1 MEDESR
7 YSDDLKCV
15 FECVKK
21 LNEKIRIRYIGTEH
35 LILGMLH
42 VPGCAA
48 CRILNEAGV
57 QKNEFSEFFF
67 SVRNVKDP
75 TVGSTPRT
83 KSVLEKA
90 RGIAI
95 DHTPDRRNYIITA
108 EHVLMAI
115 LQTEGG
121 YARTFFSDHRIS
133 EKAMRDDLEEVFR
146 NDYRVIEELQKAD
159 RGAREGQYQY
169 KREAGVLP
177 PQLARYGVDLTAR
190 AGEGKLDPVIG
201 RRKEIEKV
209 MQILSRRSKNN
220 PVLVGEA
227 GVGKSAVV
235 EGLAQAIV
243 SGDVPELLQR
253 KIVFSLDLAG
263 LLAGA
268 KYRGDFEER
277 LKEVVETVQRSG
289 DIILFID
296 EIHTIVGAGSSSDSN
311 MDASN
316 ILKPMLARGDLQ
328 TIGATTLDE
337 YRKYIEKDPALERR
351 FTPVPVEEP
360 APEYCVRILQGL
372 RDKYEAHHGVIIT
385 ESAIESAVTLSD
397 RYIAD
402 RYLPDKAIDLIDE
415 AASRA
420 RLEAYTGPK
429 GVQELNDKIE
439 RLYIDEGRA
448 RMNGDGKKADNLKK
462 LIDRYTDEADLLAE
476 TWRKEYNAA
485 TPSIDADDIASI
497 VSDRTGIPLSRL
509 SEAES
514 QKLLKLEERL
524 HARIIG
530 QNEAVVAV
538 SRVIRRA
545 RAGLKEPNR
554 PIGSFVFVGPTGV
567 GKTDL
572 AKALAEALF
581 GDEKM
586 IIRLDMSEFM
596 EKHAVSRIIGA
607 PPGYVGYDDVQGSQL
622 TEQVRRKPYSV
633 VLFDEIEKAHPDVF
647 NLLLQLLDD
656 GRLSDS
662 KGRVVSFRNT
672 VIVMTSNIGA
682 SGTGG
687 EMQPLGFASSDGEKS
702 EYDRMKESVSE
713 ALKAH
718 FRPEFLN
725 RIDDIIVFH
734 KLTMEEAGAIC
745 DKLIRALGERLRD
758 REIRL
763 SISPS
768 AREELVHEGYSE
780 AYGARPLKR
789 VIRRRIEDRLSE
801 EILAGRIEAGETVH
815 IDYAGG
821 NFVFRS
827 EKG

>member
-15 FECVKK
+15 FECINKT
-21 LNEKIRIRYIGTEH
+21 NEKIRIRYIGTEH
-35 LILGMLH
+35 LVLGMLH
-42 VPGCAA
+42 VPECNA
-48 CRILNEAGV
+48 CRILNKAGV
-57 QKNEFSEFFF
+57 RKKDFSEFFF
-67 SVRNVKDP
+67 HVRNVKNL
-75 TVGSTPRT
+75 TVGPTPRT
-83 KSVLEKA
+83 KSVLDKA
-90 RGIAI
+90 RALAIAN
-95 DHTPDRRNYIITA
+95 TPDKRYYSITA

-115 LQTEGG
+115 LQSEGG
-121 YARTFFSDHRIS
+121 FAREFFRINNIS
-133 EKAMRDDLEEVFR
+133 EEDMCADLEQAIRE
-146 NDYRVIEELQKAD
+146 DYHVIEEAHAGEQEKNTAQNY
-159 RGAREGQYQY
+159 RY
-169 KREAGVLP
+169 KYEPSTLP
-177 PQLARYGVDLTAR
+177 PQLEKYGVDLTAR
-190 AGEGKLDPVIG
+190 AGEGKIDPVIG

-209 MQILSRRSKNN
+209 MQILSRRTKNN

-243 SGDVPELLQR
+243 TGDVPELLQG

-263 LLAGA
+263 MLAGA
-268 KYRGDFEER
+268 RYRGDFEER
-277 LKEVVETVQRSG
+277 LKEAVEAIRCNG

-296 EIHTIVGAGSSSDSN
+296 EIHTIVGAGGSAESN
-311 MDASN
+311 LDAAN

-351 FTPVPVEEP
+351 FTPVAVEEP
-360 APEYCVRILQGL
+360 TTDDCIKILQGL
-372 RDKYEAHHGVIIT
+372 RDKYEAHHGVIIG
-385 ESAIESAVTLSD
+385 EGAIESAVLLSD

-429 GVQELNDKIE
+429 GAQQLNEKIE
-439 RLYIDEGRA
+439 RLNIDRKRA
-448 RMNGDGKKADNLKK
+448 LSNGNAEKADKVQK
-462 LIDRYTDEADLLAE
+462 QIEEYTAQVDFLME
-476 TWRKEYNAA
+476 TWRKKANTM
-485 TPSIDADDIASI
+485 TPAIDAEDIASI

-509 SEAES
+509 SEEES
-514 QKLLKLEERL
+514 RKLLKLEERL

-538 SRVIRRA
+538 SKAIRRA
-545 RAGLKEPNR
+545 RAGLKETNR
-554 PIGSFVFVGPTGV
+554 PIGSFIFVGPTGV

-586 IIRLDMSEFM
+586 MIRLDMSEFM

-647 NLLLQLLDD
+647 NLLLQILDD

-662 KGRVVSFRNT
+662 KGRLVSFRNT
-672 VIVMTSNIGA
+672 VVVMTSNIGA
-682 SGTGG
+682 GSAG
-687 EMQPLGFASSDGEKS
+687 EMQPLGFAASEEKD
-702 EYDRMKESVSE
+702 EYERMKEDVSR
-713 ALKAH
+713 ALKEY

-725 RIDDIIVFH
+725 RLDDIIVFH
-734 KLTMEEAGAIC
+734 RLTEAEAGAIC
-745 DKLIRALGERLRD
+745 GKLIEGLGERLGD
-758 REIRL
+758 KDIRL
-763 SISPS
+763 SISAA
-768 AREELVHEGYSE
+768 ARKELVQEGYSE

-801 EILAGRIEAGETVH
+801 EILAGRIEAGETVC
-815 IDYAGG
+815 IDYIGG

-827 EKG
+827 EKQ

>member
-15 FECVKK
+15 FECVNK

-35 LILGMLH
+35 LVLGMLH

-57 QKNEFSEFFF
+57 QKKEFSEFFF
-67 SVRNVKDP
+67 SVRNVNDP

-90 RGIAI
+90 RAIAI
-95 DHTPDRRNYIITA
+95 ENTPDRRNYIITA

-115 LQTEGG
+115 LQTDGG
-121 YARTFFSDHRIS
+121 YARIFFSDHRIS
-133 EKAMRDDLEEVFR
+133 EDGLRDALEEVFH
-146 NDYRVIEELQKAD
+146 NDYRVIEEMQKAD
-159 RGAREGQYQY
+159 RGGREGQHYQY
-169 KREAGVLP
+169 KREASVLP
-177 PQLARYGVDLTAR
+177 PELERYGVDLTAR

-268 KYRGDFEER
+268 RYRGDFEER
-277 LKEVVETVQRSG
+277 LKEVVEAVKRNG

-351 FTPVPVEEP
+351 FTPVVVEEP
-360 APEYCVRILQGL
+360 MPEDCIKILQGL

-420 RLEAYTGPK
+420 RLESYTGPK

-439 RLYIDEGRA
+439 RLCIDEHRA
-448 RMNGDGKKADNLKK
+448 RVNGDVKKADNLKK
-462 LIDRYTDEADLLAE
+462 LIDRYTDEVDLLAE
-476 TWRKEYNAA
+476 TWRKEYNAS
-485 TPSIDADDIASI
+485 TPSIDGEDIAAI
-497 VSDRTGIPLSRL
+497 VSDRTGIPLSRI
-509 SEAES
+509 SEEEG

-538 SRVIRRA
+538 SKAIRRA

-554 PIGSFVFVGPTGV
+554 PIGSFIFVGPTGV

-586 IIRLDMSEFM
+586 MIRLDMSEFM

-647 NLLLQLLDD
+647 NLLLQILDD

-662 KGRVVSFRNT
+662 KGRLVSFRNT
-672 VIVMTSNIGA
+672 VIVLTSNIGA
-682 SGTGG
+682 SRAGG
-687 EMQPLGFASSDGEKS
+687 MQPLGFSAVDEKS
-702 EYDRMKESVSE
+702 EHETMKEEITE

-725 RIDDIIVFH
+725 RLDDIIVFH
-734 KLTMEEAGAIC
+734 KLSKEEAGAIC
-745 DKLIRALGERLRD
+745 TKLIAALGDRLGDRD
-758 REIRL
+758 IRL
-763 SISPS
+763 SISS
-768 AREELVHEGYSE
+768 AAREELVREGYSE

-789 VIRRRIEDRLSE
+789 IIRRRIEDRLSE
-801 EILAGRIEAGETVH
+801 EILAGRIETGETVH
-815 IDYAGG
+815 IDYVGD

-827 EKG
+827 EK

>member
-15 FECVKK
+15 FECINKT
-21 LNEKIRIRYIGTEH
+21 NQKIRIRYIGTEH
-35 LILGMLH
+35 LVLGMLH
-42 VPGCAA
+42 VPVCGA
-48 CRILNEAGV
+48 CRILNDAGV
-57 QKNEFSEFFF
+57 RKKEFSEFFF
-67 SVRNVKDP
+67 QVRNVKDP
-75 TVGSTPRT
+75 TVGPTPRT
-83 KSVLEKA
+83 KQVLDKA
-90 RGIAI
+90 RSLAVAN
-95 DHTPDRRNYIITA
+95 TPDKRYYSITA

-115 LQTEGG
+115 LDVQGG
-121 YARTFFSDHRIS
+121 YAREFFRVNHIS
-133 EKAMRDDLEEVFR
+133 EQNMRAALEQAIREDYRLIEEVQTG
-146 NDYRVIEELQKAD
+146 E
-159 RGAREGQYQY
+159 RGERGGSGY
-169 KREAGVLP
+169 KYKYEPSVLP
-177 PQLARYGVDLTAR
+177 PQLDKYGVDLTAR
-190 AGEGKLDPVIG
+190 AAEGKLDPVIG

-209 MQILSRRSKNN
+209 MQILSRRTKNN

-235 EGLAQAIV
+235 EGLAQEIV
-243 SGDVPELLQR
+243 AGDVPEMLQR

-263 LLAGA
+263 MLAGA
-268 KYRGDFEER
+268 RYRGDFEER
-277 LKEVVETVQRSG
+277 LKEVVETIKRSG

-296 EIHTIVGAGSSSDSN
+296 EIHTIVGAGGSSDSN
-311 MDASN
+311 MDAAN

-351 FTPVPVEEP
+351 FTPVMVEEP
-360 APEYCVRILQGL
+360 AVEDCIKILQGL
-372 RDKYEAHHGVIIT
+372 KDKYEAHHGVIIK
-385 ESAIESAVTLSD
+385 ESAIESAVLLSD

-402 RYLPDKAIDLIDE
+402 RYLPDKAIDLVDE

-429 GVQELNDKIE
+429 GALELNEKIE
-439 RLYIDEGRA
+439 RLSIDEHRA
-448 RMNGDGKKADNLKK
+448 RAGGNYEKADKVQAQIEK
-462 LIDRYTDEADLLAE
+462 YTEEADLLAE
-476 TWRKEYNAA
+476 TWRKQYNTV
-485 TPSIDADDIASI
+485 TPSIDSEDIASI
-497 VSDRTGIPLSRL
+497 VSDRTGIPLFRL
-509 SEAES
+509 SEEES
-514 QKLLKLEERL
+514 EKLLKLEERL

-538 SRVIRRA
+538 SKAIRRA
-545 RAGLKEPNR
+545 RAGLKESNR
-554 PIGSFVFVGPTGV
+554 PIGSFIFVGPTGV

-586 IIRLDMSEFM
+586 MIRLDMSEFM
-596 EKHAVSRIIGA
+596 EKHSVSRIIGA
-607 PPGYVGYDDVQGSQL
+607 PPGYVGYDDVQGGQL

-647 NLLLQLLDD
+647 NLLLQILDD

-682 SGTGG
+682 AKAGD
-687 EMQPLGFASSDGEKS
+687 MQPLGFSSAEEKD
-702 EYDRMKESVSE
+702 EYEEMKEDVSK
-713 ALKAH
+713 ALKEH

-725 RIDDIIVFH
+725 RLDDIIVFH
-734 KLTMEEAGAIC
+734 KLTEEEAGAIC
-745 DKLIRALGERLRD
+745 GKLIDGLGARLGDRD
-758 REIRL
+758 IRL
-763 SISPS
+763 VISAA
-768 AREELVHEGYSE
+768 ARGELVREGYSE

-801 EILAGRIEAGETVH
+801 EILAGRIETGETVR
-815 IDYAGG
+815 IDFAGG

-827 EKG
+827 EKT